1 MGEDRSVR
9 DSWDGDQRPHVQA
22 ESDRPVRAAE
32 KRSRETKRH
41 TVRGTRRHRDGR
53 RAVRA
58 PDLRREGL
66 RLKDLSGE

>member
-41 TVRGTRRHRDGR
+41 TETQRRQ
-53 RAVRA
+53 
-58 PDLRREGL
+58 EGCACP
-66 RLKDLSGE
+66 